1 MILAALMFV
10 GVLACIAIP
19 PAFVLFMG
27 WVIDCLADITA
38 MERDR

>member
-1 MILAALMFV
+1 MIAALMFI
-10 GVLACIAIP
+10 GVLAAILLP
-19 PAFVLFMG
+19 IAFVLFMG